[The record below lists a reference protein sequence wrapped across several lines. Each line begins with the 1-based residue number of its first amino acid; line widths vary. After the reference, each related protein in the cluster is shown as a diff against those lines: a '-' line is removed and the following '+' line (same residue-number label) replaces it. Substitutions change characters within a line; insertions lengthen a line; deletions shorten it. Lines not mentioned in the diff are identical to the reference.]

1 MPASNQ
7 LYTVGIW
14 TVRQGAE
21 KEFIAEWE
29 AFARWT
35 AVTQPGT
42 GKGTLLQDRTDPQQ
56 FISFG
61 PWESM
66 EQIKAWRDSPEF
78 IAFAAKARL
87 LCTDFQPR
95 TLMLAATSD
104 AAGESFISGGR
115 SYSG

>member
-1 MPASNQ
+1 MPAFNQ

-35 AVTQPGT
+35 AVTHSGA
-42 GKGTLLQDRTDPQQ
+42 GKGTLLQDRTDPQE

-78 IAFAAKARL
+78 NAFAAKARL
-87 LCTDFQPR
+87 LCTDFQPH
-95 TLMLAATSD
+95 TLELVATSED
-104 AAGESFISGGR
+104 VGQRLPAGQ
-115 SYSG
+115 